1 MTNLHLERRMFLG
14 AAAALLLAP
23 RQLWA
28 EATAGIPGV
37 TVPPIEAGPFRKSD
51 LVELIKLEPRL
62 KLDIKYA
69 TPNNFAGQQVYTQA
83 RAFLQRP
90 AAKALLRAHR
100 KARRLGYGFLIFD
113 GYRPWDV
120 TRLFREVT
128 PPHLHSF
135 VANPMK
141 GSKHNR
147 GCAVDM
153 TLFDLKTGQEVQM
166 PTPYDDFTDKADPDY
181 TGGTAEQ
188 RQARDLLRRL
198 MEAEGFTVDGGEWWH
213 FDYKDWR
220 KYAIGNLPFEKL

>member
-1 MTNLHLERRMFLG
+1 MNNAMGRRMFLG
-14 AAAALLLAP
+14 AVAALLVAP
-23 RQLWA
+23 RSAWA
-28 EATAGIPGV
+28 EAPAAIPGV
-37 TVPPIEAGPFRKSD
+37 TVPPIEAGPFLKTD

-69 TPNNFAGQQVYTQA
+69 TANNFTGRQVYTQA

-90 AAKALLRAHR
+90 AAKALLRAHK
-100 KARRLGYGFLIFD
+100 KARKLGYGFIIFD

-153 TLFDLKTGQEVQM
+153 SLFDLKTGQEVQM

-181 TGGTAEQ
+181 AGGTQEQ

-220 KYAIGNLPFEKL
+220 KYAIGNMPFERM